1 MKERRFRRTERNRGR
16 MTRQKERRKGRNA
29 AEKTDPLRNADT
41 RI

>member
-1 MKERRFRRTERNRGR
+1 MRWTERNRVKI
-16 MTRQKERRKGRNA
+16 TRQEERRKGRNA

>member
-1 MKERRFRRTERNRGR
+1 MKERRFRRTERNRVKI
-16 MTRQKERRKGRNA
+16 TRQEERRKGRNA